1 MKHFRAE
8 TRMGYT
14 FGMDVETTLASR
26 ALKKTFYQDQP
37 LNQYN
42 PNTIITRRCIHARDV
57 ASMMGEVAWLVTEAK
72 DFVKVQIGEDG
83 PWLHVVYA

>member
-14 FGMDVETTLASR
+14 FGMDIETPLANR

-37 LNQYN
+37 LNQYD
-42 PNTIITRRCIHARDV
+42 PNTIVTRRCIHARDV
-57 ASMMGEVAWLVTEAK
+57 ASVLGTCAWLVTEAK
-72 DFVKVQIGEDG
+72 DFVKVQFGEDG
-83 PWLHVVYA
+83 AWIHVVYS